1 LCYRLTHE
9 GGALA
14 KRKWHKT
21 NQLPPVATSCVNS
34 WDHEAHQYDASGE
47 PGIEYNELRAS
58 ISFPT
63 GSSGVVVSETLLYRG
78 PGGDLRGILNY
89 FPDGCPGLEEPG
101 SLLVIVHPSHRGS
114 GIGKRLL
121 AEADR
126 VADDFIA
133 VLAGLERPSQAE
145 PSAAPFK
152 SDLEVQEGRKGPT
165 RLCLTQ

>member
-1 LCYRLTHE
+1 MPGLCYRLTHE

-34 WDHEAHQYDASGE
+34 WDHEARQYDASGE

-58 ISFPT
+58 ISFPN

-114 GIGKRLL
+114 EIGKRLL

-126 VADDFIA
+126 VADDFIT

-145 PSAAPFK
+145 PSAAH
-152 SDLEVQEGRKGPT
+152 LRVIWRYMKGARNRT
-165 RLCLTQ
+165 NSA